1 MKITRKNPITGE
13 LLTRELDISEEQWSR
28 YQSGEY
34 IQVALGHLSASD
46 REFIM
51 TGLTDVQWDN
61 IFGIDEP
68 HDKPPEEP
76 DSA

>member
-34 IQVALGHLSASD
+34 IQVALGHLSDSD
-46 REFIM
+46 REFII
-51 TGLTDVQWDN
+51 TGLTDAQWDN
-61 IFGIDEP
+61 IFGIYEPDDE
-68 HDKPPEEP
+68 PPEE
-76 DSA
+76 SANA